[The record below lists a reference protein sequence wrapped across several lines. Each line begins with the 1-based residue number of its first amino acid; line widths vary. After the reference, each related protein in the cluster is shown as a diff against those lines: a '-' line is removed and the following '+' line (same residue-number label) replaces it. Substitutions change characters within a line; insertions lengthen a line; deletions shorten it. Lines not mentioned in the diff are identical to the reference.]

1 MAAQRRLIAPPG
13 PKPVGP
19 YSPGILAGGVLYVSG
34 QGVRRPDGTVPATPK
49 AQAEQCL
56 ANVENIVKAAGM
68 SMADVLYSQIYLA
81 DIATRNLVSM
91 ANPHSVLG
99 MARMPTETTFEI
111 NAIATKSQAARDST
125 IYIPGMLG
133 GDPKEAIGKVQEFL
147 KTAGADLSHAVFLN
161 VYLSEG
167 ATLEDFDAV
176 YRQYVEP
183 GYSPARAALAVN
195 ALPEKAAVEIT
206 GVAVRDLRQ
215 RRVIRPKNMSA
226 KALESPAVL
235 AGDTLYCSLRSAA
248 IPGPNGGVFSDNV
261 QLQARL
267 TMRNLLDSLEE
278 AGLDFS
284 HVVSSNVYVDNMDE
298 FASMNSIYGSY
309 FSSMPPTRT
318 TVQPVRPAGRVAT
331 NGGQFPPLVRISMV
345 AVR

>member
-1 MAAQRRLIAPPG
+1 MATQRRLIAPPG

-19 YSPGILAGGVLYVSG
+19 YSPGILAGDVLYVSG

-68 SMADVLYSQIYLA
+68 SMADVVYSQIYLA

-99 MARMPTETTFEI
+99 MARMPTGTTFEI
-111 NAIATKSQAARDST
+111 NAIVKKSQAARDT
-125 IYIPGMLG
+125 IYIPGVFG
-133 GDPKEAIGKVQEFL
+133 ADPKEAIGKVQEFL
-147 KTAGADLSHAVFLN
+147 RTAGADLSHAVFLN
-161 VYLSEG
+161 VYLSGE

-176 YRQYVEP
+176 YRHYVEP
-183 GYSPARAALAVN
+183 GYAPARAALAVN
-195 ALPEKAAVEIT
+195 ALPDKAAVEIT

-215 RRVIRPKNMSA
+215 RRVIRPKNISS
-226 KALESPAVL
+226 KTLESPAVL

-248 IPGPNGGVFSDNV
+248 IPGPNGGVYTDNV

-318 TVQPVRPAGRVAT
+318 TVQPVRPAARVAA
-331 NGGQFPPLVRISMV
+331 NGGQFPPLVRISTV